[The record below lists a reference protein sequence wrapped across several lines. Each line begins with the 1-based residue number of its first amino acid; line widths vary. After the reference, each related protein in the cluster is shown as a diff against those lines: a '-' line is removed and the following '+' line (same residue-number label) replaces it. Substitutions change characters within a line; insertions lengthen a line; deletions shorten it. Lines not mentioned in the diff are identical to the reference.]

1 MSFNIALSK
10 DEFNQINESS
20 KEEHYECNKEMKVR
34 NYKCSGTWIN
44 CMVAK
49 INEIEKTD
57 YKMLGKLNILYLF

>member
-1 MSFNIALSK
+1 MSFNIAISK
-10 DEFNQINESS
+10 DQFNQINESS

-34 NYKCSGTWIN
+34 NYKCTGTWVN
-44 CMVAK
+44 CIVAK